1 MQDLN
6 QNMDELLRKAA
17 EHYPLK
23 INDSEWEKIAPSII
37 NTAEK
42 PVSGK
47 KNRFIKYTSLFVLFI
62 SLLLADG
69 IITRSLKKN
78 GSGQFLHPVAEK
90 KSVVSSSTQNELSEH
105 GRKKKEQDRLALQI
119 PLPATTAGKE
129 DIPIRKTSLLD
140 KKDESTPPT
149 NNQRLKSS
157 FYQTVAANKIL
168 NTYKSIS
175 PITSDEEL
183 TKLFLVV
190 KNKNVPVL
198 KESPPAETILRK
210 IFQQKGLY
218 AGVVA
223 GPLLDEVKNQGLKKT
238 GFSVGV
244 VAGYRFNDHWSVE
257 SGLLFAKK
265 PYFSTGKYFS
275 MDKMGSSMPQGMEIL
290 SIEGKNVMLEIPVK
304 LKYDFL
310 QRSNHH
316 FFSTAGLSSF
326 INTNEKNNYLV
337 AMNGVQQS
345 MISSYKNRSRSAA
358 ATLDFS
364 AGYEFKIGKSGHIR
378 IEPYIQIPLKGM
390 GVGSMPMKSS
400 GIRLGITKFFN

>member
-23 INDSEWEKIAPSII
+23 INESGWETIVSSLT

-42 PVSGK
+42 PASRK
-47 KNRFIKYTSLFVLFI
+47 KNGFIKYTGLFLLFI

-78 GSGQFLHPVAEK
+78 GSGQYIQPAPEK
-90 KSVVSSSTQNELSEH
+90 KSAVTSSKQNDVSKQS
-105 GRKKKEQDRLALQI
+105 GGKKEQDQPVLQI
-119 PLPATTAGKE
+119 PFPVTTAEDE
-129 DIPIRKTSLLD
+129 DIAIRKTSLLF
-140 KKDESTPPT
+140 KEPIPRT
-149 NNQRLKSS
+149 NNQQSKNS
-157 FYQTVAANKIL
+157 FYKIAEANR
-168 NTYKSIS
+168 IS
-175 PITSDEEL
+175 NPYNNINLTDNKEL
-183 TKLFLVV
+183 IEHLSLL
-190 KNKNVPVL
+190 KNKNLSVPKVQ
-198 KESPPAETILRK
+198 PPAETTLTKRE
-210 IFQQKGLY
+210 IFQRKGLY
-218 AGVVA
+218 AGVVT
-223 GPLLDEVKNQGLKKT
+223 GPLFDEVKNQGLKKT
-238 GFSVGV
+238 GFSAGLVG
-244 VAGYRFNDHWSVE
+244 GYRFNAHWSIE

-275 MDKMGSSMPQGMEIL
+275 MDKMGSMPQGMEIL

-310 QRSNHH
+310 RQLNHH

-337 AMNGVQQS
+337 AINGVQQS
-345 MISSYKNRSRSAA
+345 MVSSYKNRSRSAA

-364 AGYEFKIGKSGHIR
+364 AGYEFKIGKSDHIR
-378 IEPYIQIPLKGM
+378 IEPYLQIPLKGM

-400 GIRLGITKFFN
+400 GIRLGIIKSFN